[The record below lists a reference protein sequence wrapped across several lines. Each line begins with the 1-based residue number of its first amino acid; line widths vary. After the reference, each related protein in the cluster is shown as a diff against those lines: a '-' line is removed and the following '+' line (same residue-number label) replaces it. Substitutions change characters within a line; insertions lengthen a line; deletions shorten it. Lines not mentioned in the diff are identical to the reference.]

1 MNWERHARTICLNVF
16 LNILD
21 EVDVD
26 VSFPL
31 HGVEIIVKLGRG
43 DALIILLQ
51 HPLAIFYMIQGI
63 NVCRVLN

>member
-31 HGVEIIVKLGRG
+31 HGVEIIVKLGRR
-43 DALIILLQ
+43 DAFIIILQ
-51 HPLAIFYMIQGI
+51 LALAFTYMKKI
-63 NVCRVLN
+63 

>member
-26 VSFPL
+26 VSLPL
-31 HGVEIIVKLGRG
+31 HRVEIIVKLGRG
-43 DALIILLQ
+43 DAFIILLQ
-51 HPLAIFYMIQGI
+51 LALAFTYMKKI
-63 NVCRVLN
+63 